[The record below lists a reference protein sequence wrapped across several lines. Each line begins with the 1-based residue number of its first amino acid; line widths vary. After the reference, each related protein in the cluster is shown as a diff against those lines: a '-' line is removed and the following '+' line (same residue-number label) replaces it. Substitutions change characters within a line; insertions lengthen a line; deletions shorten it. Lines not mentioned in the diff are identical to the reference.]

1 MQRGVKYDVTSPVK
15 GNTMGK
21 DLRQTMGVVDYP
33 QTMRKGHLDW
43 DLKPKKQFGIME
55 LLFIIINKK

>member
-33 QTMRKGHLDW
+33 QTMRKGHLD
-43 DLKPKKQFGIME
+43 
-55 LLFIIINKK
+55 